1 VVLTET
7 LEVTEPAEEVL
18 EAPPPAL
25 QRPHRLGVVV
35 FLAGAAS
42 LGTEMAA
49 SRLLAPY
56 FGSSNV
62 VWANVIGLMLAFLA
76 LGYWLGGRL
85 ADRHP
90 SPRVLASVLVAAAA
104 LLAATPFAARP
115 LLHAALDGFA
125 SISVAVVAGS
135 FFSVLALFALPVTL
149 LGMVSPFAVRLSLGD
164 VHEAGRTS
172 GRLYALSTVGS
183 ILGTFAAALVAI
195 PLLGTQRTLL
205 ATAAVVAL
213 AAAPLAPKALAP
225 AILLGAALALP
236 PGAIKRGADVLYEHE
251 SPYQYLRVVSYP
263 NGQRALELNEGVAEQ
278 SVWYRHTVLTGG
290 YWDLFLLVPPL
301 ASRPVRQMLV
311 IGDGGGTIPRAYARF
326 YPRVRIDGVELDPSV
341 TAAARR
347 YLGLG
352 DNPRLHTVTADG
364 RVYLERSRQKFDL
377 IVIDAYRQ
385 PYVPFQLATREF
397 FRLVREHLAPG
408 GIVALNVAATPHDR
422 RLTERIGTTLATSFP
437 QVWRISALRF
447 NDVVLGVDR
456 PWTRAGLRARLAGV
470 APPLRQL
477 LPRVDHNLHR
487 VVPRGSPW
495 TDDHA
500 PVEWLTDRMLAEQVS
515 RGQGLDETLLPTAPA
530 VHLP

>member
-1 VVLTET
+1 MVLTET
-7 LEVTEPAEEVL
+7 LEVTEPADGAL
-18 EAPPPAL
+18 EAPPPAPP
-25 QRPHRLGVVV
+25 RPRPLGVVV

-49 SRLLAPY
+49 SRLVAPY

-90 SPRVLASVLVAAAA
+90 SARVLASVLIAAAA

-115 LLHAALDGFA
+115 LLHTALDGFA

-149 LGMVSPFAVRLSLGD
+149 LGMVSPFAVRLSLED

-183 ILGTFAAALVAI
+183 IFGTFAAALVAI
-195 PLLGTQRTLL
+195 PLIGTQRTLL

-213 AAAPLAPKALAP
+213 AAAPLVPRALAP
-225 AILLGAALALP
+225 AILLGAAIALP

-251 SPYQYLRVVSYP
+251 SPYQYFRVVSYP
-263 NGQRALELNEGVAEQ
+263 HGQRALELNEGVAEQ
-278 SVWYRHTVLTGG
+278 SVWYRDTVLTGG

-301 ASRPVRQMLV
+301 ASRPVRHMLV

-326 YPRVRIDGVELDPSV
+326 YPRVRIDGVELDSSI
-341 TAAARR
+341 TAAAKRF
-347 YLGLG
+347 LGLG
-352 DNPRLHTVTADG
+352 DNPRLHTITADG
-364 RVYLERSRQKFDL
+364 RVFLERSQRKYDV
-377 IVIDAYRQ
+377 IAIDAYRQ

-397 FRLVREHLAPG
+397 FRLVRGHLAPG
-408 GIVALNVAATPHDR
+408 GVVALNVAATPHDR

-437 QVWRISALRF
+437 QVWRISPLRF
-447 NDVVLGVDR
+447 NDIVLGVDR
-456 PWTRAGLRARLAGV
+456 PLTRAGLRARLGTV
-470 APPLRQL
+470 KPPLRKL
-477 LPRVDHNLHR
+477 LPRVDHNLYQ
-487 VVPRGSPW
+487 VIPRGSPW

-500 PVEWLTDRMLAEQVS
+500 PVEWLTDRMLAAQVA
-515 RGQGLDETLLPTAPA
+515 RGQGLDETLLPTAP
-530 VHLP
+530 H